1 MTRCLRPACIPDRS
15 PAHPM
20 VHALTLVL
28 ALVFGLAPAALA
40 QSGQIEKALQ
50 REHQKAAERKGVV
63 RQLAEREKA
72 LQGRLTVIEA
82 RMQAAEER
90 ISKHETELE
99 LIRQE
104 EARYAQQYDAVRVK
118 REQAVRE
125 LRRLLDLLWPI
136 SAQGMHEGSRSADG
150 WDAADRRFQW
160 TGAVYA
166 KTRAALEVVRRQE
179 QQLAG
184 VLARQKELEAQVDQQ
199 LAVINADKDVL
210 LRDRLSVNARMGQ
223 VNSQRQDLEGEL
235 QMILKTIQQLGYQL
249 SSQRSRKFD
258 SYKAVLPWP
267 VAGRVVS
274 AFSPEG
280 RPSRRG
286 IGIATGEGS
295 TVRSVFWGKVVHN
308 DVLRGLGKV
317 VILFHGGDY
326 YTLYAYLSDV
336 VVQTGQEVEKDE
348 PIGHAG
354 YYPEAHGNGVYFEL
368 RFHQKPINPLL
379 WLMPAQ

>member
-1 MTRCLRPACIPDRS
+1 MIRLAQLLL
-15 PAHPM
+15 
-20 VHALTLVL
+20 ALALAAVL
-28 ALVFGLAPAALA
+28 APVALA
-40 QSGQIEKALQ
+40 QPGQLEKALQ
-50 REHQKAAERKGVV
+50 HERQKAAEHKGVV

-72 LQGRLTVIEA
+72 LASRLGVIEA

-90 ISKHETELE
+90 IQKQEAEIDI
-99 LIRQE
+99 IRKE
-104 EARYAQQYDAVRVK
+104 EVLYAQQYDAVRVK
-118 REQAVRE
+118 REKAVRE

-136 SAQGMHEGSRSADG
+136 NAQGMHEGARSADS

-166 KTRAALEVVRRQE
+166 KVRAALEVVRVQE
-179 QQLAG
+179 QELAG
-184 VLARQKELEAQVDQQ
+184 VLARQKELEAQVDRQ
-199 LAVINADKDVL
+199 LALVNADKDAL
-210 LRDRLSVNARMGQ
+210 LRDRLGVNARLGQ
-223 VNSQRQDLEGEL
+223 VNLQRQDLEGEL
-235 QMILKTIQQLGYQL
+235 QSILKTIQQLNYQL

-258 SYKAVLPWP
+258 AHKAALPWP
-267 VAGRVVS
+267 VAGRVVTQ
-274 AFSPEG
+274 FNPEG

-317 VILFHGGDY
+317 VILLHGDNY
-326 YTLYAYLSDV
+326 YSLYAYLSDV
-336 VVQTGQEVEKDE
+336 TVQPGQEVEKDE
-348 PIGHAG
+348 AIGHAG

>member
-1 MTRCLRPACIPDRS
+1 M
-15 PAHPM
+15 
-20 VHALTLVL
+20 
-28 ALVFGLAPAALA
+28 
-40 QSGQIEKALQ
+40 
-50 REHQKAAERKGVV
+50 

-72 LQGRLTVIEA
+72 LQGRLSVIEA

-90 ISKHETELE
+90 INKHEAELE

-104 EARYAQQYDAVRVK
+104 EARYAQMYDAVRVK

-223 VNSQRQDLEGEL
+223 VNTQRQDLEGEL
-235 QMILKTIQQLGYQL
+235 QMILKTIQQLNYQL

-258 SYKAVLPWP
+258 SYKAALPWP
-267 VAGRVVS
+267 VAGRVVAS
-274 AFSPEG
+274 FSPEG

-326 YTLYAYLSDV
+326 YSLYAYLSDV
-336 VVQTGQEVEKDE
+336 TVQPGQEVEKDE

-368 RFHQKPINPLL
+368 RFHQNPINPLL

>member
-1 MTRCLRPACIPDRS
+1 MTRSALLCLA
-15 PAHPM
+15 
-20 VHALTLVL
+20 L
-28 ALVFGLAPAALA
+28 ALVVTLAPVALA
-40 QSGQIEKALQ
+40 EPGQLEKALQ
-50 REHQKAAERKGVV
+50 REHQKAAEHKGVV

-72 LQGRLTVIEA
+72 LAGRLTVIEA
-82 RMQAAEER
+82 RMQAAEAR
-90 ISKHETELE
+90 IEKQEAELAI
-99 LIRQE
+99 IRQE
-104 EARYAQQYDAVRVK
+104 EAQYAQLYDAVRVK
-118 REQAVRE
+118 REKAVRE

-136 SAQGMHEGSRSADG
+136 NAQGMHEGARSADS

-166 KTRAALEVVRRQE
+166 KARAALETVRLQE
-179 QQLAG
+179 QELAG
-184 VLARQKELEAQVDQQ
+184 VLARQKELEAQVDKQ
-199 LAVINADKDVL
+199 LTVINADKDAL
-210 LRDRLSVNARMGQ
+210 LSDRLAVNSRMGQ
-223 VNSQRQDLEGEL
+223 VNTQRRDLEGEL
-235 QMILKTIQQLGYQL
+235 QSILKTIQQLGYQL

-258 SYKAVLPWP
+258 TYKAALPWP
-267 VAGRVVS
+267 VAGRVVTQ
-274 AFSPEG
+274 FNPEG

-326 YTLYAYLSDV
+326 YSLYAYLSDV
-336 VVQTGQEVEKDE
+336 TVQPGQEVEKDE

>member
-1 MTRCLRPACIPDRS
+1 MSRLSCICCIKGLCAS
-15 PAHPM
+15 LC
-20 VHALTLVL
+20 VVVVL
-28 ALVFGLAPAALA
+28 ASIA
-40 QSGQIEKALQ
+40 QAQPGQLEKALQ
-50 REHQKAAERKGVV
+50 REHQKAAEHKGVV

-72 LQGRLTVIEA
+72 LATRLNAIET
-82 RMQAAEER
+82 RMQAAEAR
-90 ISKHETELE
+90 IEKQETELAV
-99 LIRQE
+99 IRKE
-104 EARYAQQYDAVRVK
+104 EAQYAELHDALRLK
-118 REQAVRE
+118 REKAVRE

-136 SAQGMHEGSRSADG
+136 SAQGMHEGARSADS
-150 WDAADRRFQW
+150 WDAADRRFNW

-166 KTRAALEVVRRQE
+166 KARAALEVVRLQE
-179 QQLAG
+179 QELAG

-199 LAVINADKDVL
+199 LTVINADKDAL
-210 LRDRLSVNARMGQ
+210 LRDRLAVNARMGQ
-223 VNSQRQDLEGEL
+223 VSLQRRDLEGEL
-235 QMILKTIQQLGYQL
+235 QSILKTIQQLGYQL
-249 SSQRSRKFD
+249 VSQRSRKFD
-258 SYKAVLPWP
+258 SYKAILPWP
-267 VAGRVVS
+267 VAGRVVTK
-274 AFSPEG
+274 FSPDG
-280 RPSRRG
+280 QPSRRG

-336 VVQTGQEVEKDE
+336 TVQTGQEVEKDE

-368 RFHQKPINPLL
+368 RLHQKPINPLL